1 MSKEGGAEEHK
12 ILAMMALKL
21 IQLVH
26 KMELVL
32 ILKAVKLVLK
42 LFVILL
48 MIGVASQK
56 LPAPMGN
63 PIWMEGCVRA
73 SAIDQ
78 LVLLDLVWLVTMSW
92 CLPGRCGAR
101 VSCPRDPT
109 GWLGL
114 DDTEERVRSC
124 KVSRMWQLSSQVVQL
139 VWQLSSQVVQ
149 PVACPVQG

>member
-1 MSKEGGAEEHK
+1 MLKSWLVAGLEQVLAFLM
-12 ILAMMALKL
+12 IL
-21 IQLVH
+21 
-26 KMELVL
+26 
-32 ILKAVKLVLK
+32 
-42 LFVILL
+42 FL

-78 LVLLDLVWLVTMSW
+78 LVLLGLVWLVTMSW

-101 VSCPRDPT
+101 VSCPRDPP

-114 DDTEERVRSC
+114 EDTEDRVRSC
-124 KVSRMWQLSSQVVQL
+124 KLSSQVLWMMFRRL
-139 VWQLSSQVVQ
+139 VLLLSLLL
-149 PVACPVQG
+149 VQG